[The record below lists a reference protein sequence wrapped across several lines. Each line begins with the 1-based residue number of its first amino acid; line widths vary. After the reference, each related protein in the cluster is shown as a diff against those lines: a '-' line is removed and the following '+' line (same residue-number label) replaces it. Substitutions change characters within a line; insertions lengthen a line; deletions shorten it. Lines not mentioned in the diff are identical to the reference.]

1 MTKEDADRIAK
12 AIEDDWK
19 MQGWTE
25 RDILQ
30 GHEYIFKVMLLITLN
45 GFPIWEPKFS
55 DMLRSFA
62 NALDL
67 IRDLNKPKN

>member
-1 MTKEDADRIAK
+1 MTKDDADRIAK
-12 AIEDDWK
+12 AIEDDWR
-19 MQGWTE
+19 MQGWT
-25 RDILQ
+25 DADVHQ
-30 GHEYIFKVMLLITLN
+30 GHEFIFKVMLLLTLN
-45 GFPIWEPKFS
+45 GFPIGAPKFS